1 MPTNL
6 LLHNQTFRD
15 SKIVFTFN
23 DIMTK
28 GKFEELT
35 GIHLSELI
43 EKTTGEFQ
51 HLIYKLQKK
60 EFGNNHVI
68 IWQTKL
74 NNKNTQS

>member
-1 MPTNL
+1 MKRKRLVHGLQNSWEFHTLLCQNGVL

-43 EKTTGEFQ
+43 EKTTG
-51 HLIYKLQKK
+51 
-60 EFGNNHVI
+60 
-68 IWQTKL
+68 
-74 NNKNTQS
+74 

>member
-1 MPTNL
+1 
-6 LLHNQTFRD
+6 
-15 SKIVFTFN
+15 
-23 DIMTK
+23 MTK